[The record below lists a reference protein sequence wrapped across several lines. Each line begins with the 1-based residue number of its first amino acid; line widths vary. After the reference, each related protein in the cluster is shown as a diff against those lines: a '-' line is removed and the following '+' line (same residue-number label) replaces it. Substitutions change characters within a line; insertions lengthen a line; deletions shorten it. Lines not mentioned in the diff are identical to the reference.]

1 MKIRVEYIWLDGYE
15 PEPNLRSKVKII
27 NSPHKITSIDEL
39 PEWNFD
45 GSSTKQA
52 DGSSSDCILKP
63 VRIYQSESMYVMP
76 EDKTI
81 FVFCE
86 VMNPDGTPH
95 NTNQRHLLGE
105 EDEKFWVGFEQ
116 EYFIRE
122 GRYKNML
129 GHEGGFVLEPQGKY
143 YCGVGANVVGRKFV
157 EEHMNTCLKMGID
170 ITGINAE
177 VALGQ
182 WEYQV
187 FSKGKKKACD
197 DLWMARYFMER
208 ISEQYGYKIE
218 YHPKPLGNS
227 DWNGSGLHTNFST
240 KRMREEGGEEYFN
253 TIFKAFENRH
263 KQHIEVYGSDNNM
276 RLTGNH
282 ETQSI
287 DKFSVGVSDRG
298 ASIRIPLNTSKEWK
312 GYLEDRRPASN
323 ANPYQIILEMII
335 TLQLAETLGEVHHRM
350 YSNVSMKNLDSM
362 VEKFKTLTTDEL
374 LRDYQNDDDYE
385 LDTETMRASNI
396 PSEEIKFNPN
406 GK

>member
-1 MKIRVEYIWLDGYE
+1 MKIRIEYVWLDGYE
-15 PEPNLRSKVKII
+15 PESNLRSKVKII
-27 NSPHKITSIDEL
+27 NSPHKITSIDEI

-52 DGSSSDCILKP
+52 EGFNSDCILKP
-63 VRIYQSESMYVMP
+63 VRIYQTDNIYVQT
-76 EDKTI
+76 EDKTL
-81 FVFCE
+81 FVLCE
-86 VMNPDGTPH
+86 VMNPDGSPH
-95 NTNQRHLLGE
+95 SSNQRNLLGDEE
-105 EDEKFWVGFEQ
+105 EDFWVGFEQ

-122 GRYKNML
+122 SKTKSIL
-129 GHEGGFVLEPQGKY
+129 GHGTGYVIEPQGKY
-143 YCGVGANVVGRKFV
+143 YCGVGSNVVGRKFV
-157 EEHMNTCLKMGID
+157 EEHMNTCLKMGIE

-187 FSKGKKKACD
+187 FAKGKKKACD

-208 ISEQYGYKIE
+208 ISESYGYKIE
-218 YHPKPLGNS
+218 YHPKPLGNT

-240 KRMREEGGEEYFN
+240 KKMREEGGEDYFLS
-253 TIFKAFENRH
+253 IFKAFENRH

-276 RLTGNH
+276 RLTGKH

-287 DKFSVGVSDRG
+287 DKFSWGISDRG

-323 ANPYQIILEMII
+323 ANPYQIILAMIG
-335 TLQLAETLGEVHHRM
+335 TFHLAEQLQDVHRRM
-350 YSNVSMKNLDSM
+350 YSNVSMKNLDVM

-374 LRDYQNDDDYE
+374 LKEYKNDDEYE
-385 LDTETMRASNI
+385 VDSETMRASNI
-396 PSEEIKFNPN
+396 PSSEIKFDINS
-406 GK
+406 K